1 MAARSALAD
10 ERAVWRRVTP
20 VPGQVL
26 DLLHARVTAPFAPHL
41 HDQFAVGAC
50 TDGVEEIRYRGGL
63 HYSGPGSV
71 VVLEPGETHTG
82 GPAGLPHFTYR
93 VMYPAAG
100 LLNEGRTRFRRT
112 RFSEPVIVDP
122 GLAAGL
128 RRVHAALSRETE
140 PFEAES
146 LLSWVSWYGG
156 TDRRPRRRLARSA
169 RWPGR

>member
-82 GPAGLPHFTYR
+82 GPAGL
-93 VMYPAAG
+93 
-100 LLNEGRTRFRRT
+100 
-112 RFSEPVIVDP
+112 
-122 GLAAGL
+122 
-128 RRVHAALSRETE
+128 RRVHAALSRGTE
-140 PFEAES
+140 PIREVGPSRAMVFTYVNPAVAVAAGVALLGEPFTATIAVSFALILAGCFLATRAELDRGPARTTPEADLTE
-146 LLSWVSWYGG
+146 
-156 TDRRPRRRLARSA
+156 A
-169 RWPGR
+169 